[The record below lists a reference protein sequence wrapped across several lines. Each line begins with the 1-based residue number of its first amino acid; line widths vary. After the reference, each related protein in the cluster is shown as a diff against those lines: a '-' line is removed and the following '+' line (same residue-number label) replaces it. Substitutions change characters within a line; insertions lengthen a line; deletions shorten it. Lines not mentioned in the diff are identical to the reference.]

1 MAKLRQFGRWMK
13 RNAWA
18 IVAVAAIFV
27 AAGFAAA
34 YFRVR
39 RTIGPNV
46 LALSNYVQQPQTLAQ
61 YPLLNPYF
69 GGDLNAQEL
78 YEQRYPYEAHIDSD
92 VSKIVK
98 ANSGTTI
105 GVYFRDL
112 TDPSWVG
119 VNPDDQFSPGS
130 LSKVPLMMAILSEA
144 EDSPAL
150 LQQKIIYNGPDYIP
164 SQNIKPSQ
172 SITLGKAY
180 TVNDMISYM
189 IRYSDDN
196 AFNALL
202 NLVTASKVQDI
213 FADFGVNLPLSTST
227 TNADFISPR
236 SYALFFRALYNAAY
250 LDHNYSNQ
258 ALELL
263 TQTDYTGG
271 LVAGVPSGT
280 TVAHKFGE
288 RSEAATDGSGA
299 TVYEFH
305 DCGIVYGKDST
316 GGSNNYLL
324 CVMTKGSS
332 LDAQQQMVTDI
343 SKAVWNDVSQYAKPV
358 QTNEN

>member
-1 MAKLRQFGRWMK
+1 M
-13 RNAWA
+13 
-18 IVAVAAIFV
+18 
-27 AAGFAAA
+27 
-34 YFRVR
+34 
-39 RTIGPNV
+39 
-46 LALSNYVQQPQTLAQ
+46 SQ

-78 YEQRYPYEAHIDSD
+78 YEKRYPYEAHVAAD
-92 VSKIVK
+92 VSKIVA
-98 ANSGTTI
+98 ANPSDHI

-112 TDPSWVG
+112 TDPSWIG
-119 VNPDDQFSPGS
+119 VNPDEEFSPGS
-130 LSKVPLMMAILSEA
+130 LSKVPLMMAILDEA
-144 EDSPAL
+144 QDSPAL

-164 SQNIKPSQ
+164 TQNIKPSQ
-172 SITLGKAY
+172 SITLGQAY
-180 TVNDMISYM
+180 TVDDMVSYM

-213 FADFGVNLPLSTST
+213 FADFGVNLPLDSDS

-236 SYALFFRALYNAAY
+236 SYALFFRSLYNAAY
-250 LDHNYSNQ
+250 LDHTYSNQ

-263 TQTDYTGG
+263 AQTDYTGG
-271 LVAGVPSGT
+271 LVAGVPAGT

-288 RSEAATDGSGA
+288 RSDAATDGSNS
-299 TVYEFH
+299 TVFEFH

-316 GGSNNYLL
+316 GASNNYLL

-332 LDAQQQMVTDI
+332 LDAQQQVVASI
-343 SKAVWNDVSQYAKPV
+343 SKAVWGDVAKYATPV
-358 QTNEN
+358 QANQN